1 MTPSKLRL
9 RYVFRPIVNLIAK
22 GLIKLGVTPN
32 LATILM
38 LCCAIFSFIS
48 LVFFQ
53 NLMIFGLF
61 VFITGIMDG
70 CDGAIARLTNKSS
83 AFGGFFDSI
92 MDRISEFVIFLALL
106 IYTWDQFLWD
116 LIDMKLIIFIT
127 FLASIMTSYV
137 RTRAENF
144 YKGEFNKRDFDI
156 GLMAR
161 SERLFYIFITSITTF
176 YINAFYNEFLF
187 LFMWLVLGTA
197 FFRFFRINNLIKR
210 KQNEK

>member
-1 MTPSKLRL
+1 MPSKFRL
-9 RYVFRPIVNLIAK
+9 RFIFRPVINLIAK
-22 GLIKLGVTPN
+22 ALSKIGITPN

-38 LCCAIFSFIS
+38 LCCAVLSFIA

-53 NLMIFGLF
+53 NLLIFGLL

-106 IYTWDQFLWD
+106 VYTWDQFLWI
-116 LIDMKLIIFIT
+116 LIDVKLIIFIT
-127 FLASIMTSYV
+127 FLASLMISYM
-137 RTRAENF
+137 RARAENF
-144 YKGEFNKRDFDI
+144 FKKEMNKGEFDL

-161 SERLFYIFITSITTF
+161 SERLFYIFITSIVCF
-176 YINAFYNEFLF
+176 YINAFYNEALF

-197 FFRFFRINNLIKR
+197 FFRFIRINNQIK
-210 KQNEK
+210 KLQHET